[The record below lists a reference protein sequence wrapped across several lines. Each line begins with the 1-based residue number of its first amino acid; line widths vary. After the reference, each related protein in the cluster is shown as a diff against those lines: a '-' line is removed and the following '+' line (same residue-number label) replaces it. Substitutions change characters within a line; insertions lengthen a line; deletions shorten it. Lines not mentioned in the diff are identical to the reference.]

1 MADDIQRTVCVRTS
15 WRWSP
20 LCSLYT
26 QSRMLFALYSPFLF
40 ARLPAAVA
48 WRHQRINAPFLW
60 LMPPNDRRYLV
71 LLSHVSLAR
80 PATNGANPFTCC
92 SKISCPTIIT
102 DRSLSVLSALDIC
115 KINSLNSLL
124 TFTAIFKRRLFI
136 ITTWFFLIMYN
147 FRCYSIS
154 MNIS

>member
-1 MADDIQRTVCVRTS
+1 MADDIQRIVCVRTS

-80 PATNGANPFTCC
+80 PATNGANPFACC

-115 KINSLNSLL
+115 DLQDKLTKFFANVYCDIYTKIIHHHDM
-124 TFTAIFKRRLFI
+124 IFPH
-136 ITTWFFLIMYN
+136 YV
-147 FRCYSIS
+147 
-154 MNIS
+154 